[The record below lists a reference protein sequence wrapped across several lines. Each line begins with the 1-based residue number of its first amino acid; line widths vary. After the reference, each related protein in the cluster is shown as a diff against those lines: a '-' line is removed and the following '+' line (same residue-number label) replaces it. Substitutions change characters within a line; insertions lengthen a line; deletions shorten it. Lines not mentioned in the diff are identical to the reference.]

1 MRAVAATM
9 TLLALVAGC
18 PGALK
23 DPSRFTAACPDVP
36 SMILA
41 TRCATAACHSA
52 SARAGGLDLIS
63 PGLSRRLVG
72 VTAHGGPGLLVDLL
86 DPDGSVLVRKLTPT
100 PPFGAQDPPGAPL
113 DPAAIDCI
121 RKWVR
126 TLGVSDMS
134 VED

>member
-1 MRAVAATM
+1 MRAAAAM
-9 TLLALVAGC
+9 LLLALATGC

-41 TRCATAACHSA
+41 TRCGTAACHSA

-63 PGLSRRLVG
+63 PGLSGRLVDVPATG
-72 VTAHGGPGLLVDLL
+72 NPALLRVDSLS
-86 DPDGSVLVRKLTPT
+86 PDASVLVRKLTPT

-113 DPAAIDCI
+113 DPATIDCI

-126 TLGVSDMS
+126 TLSR
-134 VED
+134 ED

>member
-1 MRAVAATM
+1 MRAAAVAF
-9 TLLALVAGC
+9 LVLAAGC
-18 PGALK
+18 PGSLK

-36 SMILA
+36 SQILA

-63 PGLSRRLVG
+63 AGLSGRLVN
-72 VTAHGGPGLLVDLL
+72 VIAHGGPFPLVDPM

-113 DPAAIDCI
+113 DPASLDCV
-121 RKWVR
+121 RRWVR